1 MLADF
6 RILDLETTGFGNS
19 DEILQI
25 GIIDQ
30 DGHVLMNQFIRPVV
44 CELHD
49 RWKHALEESHGI
61 TPERVANCPSL
72 ISVLPTLKEITQ
84 DKHVII
90 YNSAF
95 DMRFLP
101 DDVKSGFGKVS
112 CCMNEFTAR
121 NKKKKVSLEV
131 AAKQVGYNFNEAEAH
146 DAIYDCKA
154 TLVVWNWINAP
165 QTQKT

>member
-1 MLADF
+1 MNQI
-6 RILDLETTGFGNS
+6 RVLDLETTGFGNS

-30 DGHVLMNQFIRPVV
+30 HGNVLMNQFIKPVV

-61 TPERVANCPSL
+61 TPERVINCPSL
-72 ISVLPTLKEITQ
+72 ISVLPVLKEITQ
-84 DKHVII
+84 GKHIII

-101 DDVKSGFGKVS
+101 DDVKNSFGKVS
-112 CCMNEFTAR
+112 CCMNEFTVQ
-121 NKKKKVSLEV
+121 NNKKKVSLAV
-131 AAKQVGYNFNEAEAH
+131 AAKIAGYDFNEAEAH

-154 TLVVWNWINAP
+154 TLAVWKFIN
-165 QTQKT
+165 K